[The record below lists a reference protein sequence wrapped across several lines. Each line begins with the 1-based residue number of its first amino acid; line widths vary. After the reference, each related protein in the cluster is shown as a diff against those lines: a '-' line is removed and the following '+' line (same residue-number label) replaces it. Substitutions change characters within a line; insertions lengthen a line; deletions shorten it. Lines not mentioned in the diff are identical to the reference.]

1 MPSPLDGVRR
11 AIHDARDRIHGA
23 GDDIRTLAEDMGGMA
38 RGLREEAGIEEAP
51 PTERKR
57 SKVTNDETIAYQNR
71 EIAKHLWQL
80 ENHLAQGCRIPDS
93 NGIPQVCDCC
103 EKGTFI
109 AGLAYES
116 IPIAE
121 RGGRPSAVYEEVAR
135 WCEDLDPMATVDA
148 VESGQY
154 DYKKLSGQCSA
165 LRKKLMG
172 STSIKSLLVPTSTD

>member
-1 MPSPLDGVRR
+1 MPGPLDGVRR
-11 AIHDARDRIHGA
+11 AIHDARDKIHGA
-23 GDDIRTLAEDMGGMA
+23 GEDIRTLAGDMGGLTH
-38 RGLREEAGIEEAP
+38 RFHEEVSSEEAP
-51 PTERKR
+51 PTEPKR
-57 SKVTNDETIAYQNR
+57 SRLTNDETIAYQNR

-93 NGIPQVCDCC
+93 NGVPQICDCC

-109 AGLAYES
+109 AGLAYET

-121 RGGRPSAVYEEVAR
+121 RGGRPSAVYDEIAR
-135 WCEDLDPMATVDA
+135 WCEDLDPMATVEA

-172 STSIKSLLVPTSTD
+172 STSLKSMLPPSPQE